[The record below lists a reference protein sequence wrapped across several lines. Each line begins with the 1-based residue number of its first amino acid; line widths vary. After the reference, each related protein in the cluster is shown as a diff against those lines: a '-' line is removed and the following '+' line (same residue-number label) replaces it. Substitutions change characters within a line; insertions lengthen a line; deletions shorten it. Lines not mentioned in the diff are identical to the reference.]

1 MRPSCEPVPVCTKGS
16 LEMNSG
22 QWSWPAKGK
31 LGRIG
36 LSKHEAFQSEGNW
49 IVEKTICV
57 SLETE
62 VGKRWHSKIHGLWNE
77 ISFSIKIAAFGV
89 YRLFSHTQIQ
99 DIVAYTSQQ
108 IHIPLSHE
116 YPPLYP
122 LKSPPPKA
130 PETDLTEC
138 RAGPMEKAGAGTTGA
153 GPDWILAAKYH
164 LLLIFISGLYIY
176 RERER
181 QREREREIYIYR

>member
-1 MRPSCEPVPVCTKGS
+1 
-16 LEMNSG
+16 
-22 QWSWPAKGK
+22 
-31 LGRIG
+31 
-36 LSKHEAFQSEGNW
+36 
-49 IVEKTICV
+49 
-57 SLETE
+57 
-62 VGKRWHSKIHGLWNE
+62 
-77 ISFSIKIAAFGV
+77 
-89 YRLFSHTQIQ
+89 
-99 DIVAYTSQQ
+99 
-108 IHIPLSHE
+108 
-116 YPPLYP
+116 LYP